1 MRSLVAFVTPIT
13 LAAAAARAAAFAFTL
28 CPYPGTAQAVRT
40 SPPSLAATHC
50 PPDLRLMARVAVPL
64 CWC

>member
-28 CPYPGTAQAVRT
+28 CPHITGYRPSCPHLTAKSRCH
-40 SPPSLAATHC
+40 SLPA
-50 PPDLRLMARVAVPL
+50 
-64 CWC
+64 

>member
-28 CPYPGTAQAVRT
+28 CP
-40 SPPSLAATHC
+40 
-50 PPDLRLMARVAVPL
+50 
-64 CWC
+64 